1 MVVDLQLRSRRLR
14 IISAHAPTEVSD
26 PSDEEYVEFLS
37 QLRLLIDR
45 PVLLGIDANC
55 RLSAADYFPLVGRH

>member
-1 MVVDLQLRSRRLR
+1 MQLRSRTLR

-26 PSDEEYVEFLS
+26 PTDEAYVEFLS
-37 QLRLLIDR
+37 QLRSLIDR

-55 RLSAADYFPLVGRH
+55 RLAASDYFPLVGRH